1 MDSGNLFVHIKMPHL
16 LHRIDK
22 RASYHTTRL
31 EQLLDFALAEVGYT
45 NSLDFAGR
53 KYFLQC
59 LPCINVGGLAHPHLA
74 VFILG
79 ESLEAAF
86 ECARVM
92 HKEQINIMAV
102 KVFQRCIQSGPN
114 ILGVVGVTP

>member
-1 MDSGNLFVHIKMPHL
+1 MLN
-16 LHRIDK
+16 
-22 RASYHTTRL
+22 
-31 EQLLDFALAEVGYT
+31 FALAEVRYPNG
-45 NSLDFAGR
+45 LDFAGR
-53 KYFLQC
+53 KHFLQC
-59 LPCINVGGLAHPHLA
+59 LPCINVGGLAHPHLV

-79 ESLEAAF
+79 ESLKTAF

-114 ILGVVGVTP
+114 ILGVVRVTA